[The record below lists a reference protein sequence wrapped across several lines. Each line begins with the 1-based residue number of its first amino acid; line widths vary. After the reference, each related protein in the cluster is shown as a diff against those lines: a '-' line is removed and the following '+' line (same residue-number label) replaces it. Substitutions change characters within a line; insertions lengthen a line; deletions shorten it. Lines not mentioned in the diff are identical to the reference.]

1 MRTPGMVRKVDELG
15 RIVIPHELRKA
26 LGIRN
31 GDELELC
38 CEGERLVLRKFSS
51 TCVFCGESED
61 LSVYKEKYVCGK
73 CLRNLRKV

>member
-1 MRTPGMVRKVDELG
+1 MRTPGIVRKVDELG

-26 LGIRN
+26 MGIHN

-38 CEGERLVLRKFSS
+38 CEGEQLVLRKFHSA
-51 TCVFCGESED
+51 CVFCGERAD
-61 LSVYKEKYVCGK
+61 LSVYKEKFVCGN